1 MNLLIVGAGT
11 MGRWVADTVNADVAF
26 ADRDVAAAESAA
38 EAVDGRTVP
47 LDTGERFDAV
57 CLAVPMSAVTDAI
70 ETFAPLAERAVFDVT
85 GAMAAPDAAMREH
98 APDRERASFHP
109 LFAPRNAPGNVAVV
123 VDEPGRVT
131 DAIREDMADAGNHVF
146 ETTVAEHD
154 EAMET
159 VQASAHTAV
168 LAYALATAETD
179 VREEFATP
187 ISAGLWDLVETV
199 TDGSPRVYAEI
210 QATFD
215 GADGLVTAAERIAG
229 ADSETFE
236 ELYRD
241 VADRVGAPAST
252 PPELTPSESPVSN
265 SSTSPASESTKS
277 SEDER

>member
-11 MGRWVADTVNADVAF
+11 MGRWVADTVTADVAF
-26 ADRDVAAAESAA
+26 ADRDVDAAESAA
-38 EAVDGRTVP
+38 EAADGRAVP
-47 LDTGERFDAV
+47 LDTDERFDAV
-57 CLAVPMSAVTDAI
+57 CLAVPMSAATDAI
-70 ETFAPLAERAVFDVT
+70 EAFAPLAECAVFDVT
-85 GAMAAPDAAMREH
+85 GAMATPDAAMREH

-109 LFAPRNAPGNVAVV
+109 LFAPQNAPGNVAVV

-131 DAIREDMADAGNHVF
+131 DAIREAMVDAGNHVF

-168 LAYALATAETD
+168 LAYALATAEND

-187 ISAGLWDLVETV
+187 ISAGLSELVQTV
-199 TDGSPRVYAEI
+199 TEGSPQVYAEI

-215 GADGLVTAAERIAG
+215 GADDVAAAAARIAE

-236 ELYRD
+236 ELYRG
-241 VADRVGAPAST
+241 VAGQIGASAAT
-252 PPELTPSESPVSN
+252 PPESP
-265 SSTSPASESTKS
+265 